1 MLRFGHPMTLQPG
14 VRPERCLK
22 RCKTR
27 LVIKI
32 RKDMTNNKIILVTG
46 GTGNQGGAVARNLVR
61 QGFTV
66 KVLTRNTNSSKA
78 QILKKLNIELVKGD
92 LNNADSYREHLKDVY
107 GIFGVQTF
115 ENGVE
120 AEINQGI
127 KLARLAKELGL
138 KHFLY
143 SSVVG
148 ADLNTNVPHI
158 ESKFKI
164 ENYIKQIGLPF
175 TIIRPTSLY
184 ENFLIPQVRKGILKG
199 KLVQPINRDTI
210 QQYVASEDIGK
221 AAAKIFQHSDLYLTK
236 TIPLATEQLST
247 QEVADIFSHVLNKK
261 IECQKLPVLITRLFL
276 GENLYKMFKWI
287 NEKSSFQKEDLEL
300 TNKEFPNLISLKSW
314 IEINFKS

>member
-1 MLRFGHPMTLQPG
+1 MT
-14 VRPERCLK
+14 
-22 RCKTR
+22 
-27 LVIKI
+27 
-32 RKDMTNNKIILVTG
+32 DNKAIFVTG
-46 GTGNQGGAVARNLVR
+46 GTGNQGGAVARSLLQ

-66 KVLTRNTNSSKA
+66 KVLTRNINSTKA
-78 QILKKLNIELVKGD
+78 QNLKSLDIELIEGD
-92 LNNADSYREHLKDVY
+92 LNNADSYREHLKDLHGV
-107 GIFGVQTF
+107 FSVQTF
-115 ENGVE
+115 ENGIE
-120 AEINQGI
+120 EEINQGI
-127 KLARLAKELGL
+127 KLATIAKELDV

-184 ENFLIPQVRKGILKG
+184 ENFLIPQVKKGILKG
-199 KLVQPINRDTI
+199 KLVQPINRDSI
-210 QQYVASEDIGK
+210 QQYVASGDIGK
-221 AAAKIFQHSDLYLTK
+221 AAAKIFQNRDLYLSR

-247 QEVADIFSHVLNKK
+247 QEVADIFSDVLNRKVVY
-261 IECQKLPVLITRLFL
+261 QKLPVLVTRLFL
-276 GENLYKMFKWI
+276 GKNLYKMFKWI

-314 IEINFKS
+314 IEMNFKS

>member
-1 MLRFGHPMTLQPG
+1 MT
-14 VRPERCLK
+14 
-22 RCKTR
+22 
-27 LVIKI
+27 
-32 RKDMTNNKIILVTG
+32 DNKIIFVTG
-46 GTGNQGGAVARNLVR
+46 GTGNQGGAVARSLVQ

-66 KVLTRNTNSSKA
+66 KVLTRNINSTKA
-78 QILKKLNIELVKGD
+78 QNLKSLDIELIEGD
-92 LNNADSYREHLKDVY
+92 LNNADSYREHLKDLHGV
-107 GIFGVQTF
+107 FSVQTF
-115 ENGVE
+115 ENGIE
-120 AEINQGI
+120 EEINQGI
-127 KLARLAKELGL
+127 KLATIAKELDV

-199 KLVQPINRDTI
+199 KLVQPINRETI

-221 AAAKIFQHSDLYLTK
+221 AASKIFQNSDLYLSR

-247 QEVADIFSHVLNKK
+247 QEVADIFSDVLNKK
-261 IECQKLPVLITRLFL
+261 IEYQKLPVLITRLFL
-276 GENLYKMFKWI
+276 GKNLYKMFKWI
-287 NEKSSFQKEDLEL
+287 NEKSSFQKEDLEV
-300 TNKEFPNLISLKSW
+300 TRKEFPNLISLKSW
-314 IEINFKS
+314 IEMNFKS

>member
-1 MLRFGHPMTLQPG
+1 LQ
-14 VRPERCLK
+14 
-22 RCKTR
+22 
-27 LVIKI
+27 
-32 RKDMTNNKIILVTG
+32 
-46 GTGNQGGAVARNLVR
+46 

-66 KVLTRNTNSSKA
+66 KVLTRNINSAKA
-78 QILKKLNIELVKGD
+78 QNLKTLDIELVKGD
-92 LNNADSYREHLKDVY
+92 LNNADSYRAHLKDLY
-107 GIFGVQTF
+107 GVFSVQTF
-115 ENGVE
+115 ENGIE
-120 AEINQGI
+120 EEINQGI
-127 KLARLAKELGL
+127 KLAAIAKEFGV

-164 ENYIKQIGLPF
+164 EKYIKQIGLPF

-184 ENFLIPQVRKGILKG
+184 ENFLIPQIRKGILKG

-221 AAAKIFQHSDLYLTK
+221 AASKIFQNSDLYLSK

-261 IECQKLPVLITRLFL
+261 IEYQKLPVLVTRLFL
-276 GENLYKMFKWI
+276 GKNLYKMFKWI

-300 TNKEFPNLISLKSW
+300 TNKEFPNLISLENW
-314 IEINFKS
+314 IEMNFKS

>member
-1 MLRFGHPMTLQPG
+1 MI
-14 VRPERCLK
+14 K
-22 RCKTR
+22 NKT
-27 LVIKI
+27 IF
-32 RKDMTNNKIILVTG
+32 VTG
-46 GTGNQGGAVARNLVR
+46 GTGNQGGAVARNLLQ

-66 KVLTRNTNSSKA
+66 KVLTRNINSTKA
-78 QILKKLNIELVKGD
+78 QNLKKLDIELVRGD
-92 LNNADSYREHLKDVY
+92 LNNADSYREHLKDLHGV
-107 GIFGVQTF
+107 FSVQTF
-115 ENGVE
+115 ENGIE
-120 AEINQGI
+120 EEINQGI
-127 KLARLAKELGL
+127 KLATVAKEVEV

-143 SSVVG
+143 SSVIG

-164 ENYIKQIGLPF
+164 ENHIKQIGLPF

-221 AAAKIFQHSDLYLTK
+221 AAAKIFQNSDLYLSK

-261 IECQKLPVLITRLFL
+261 IEYQKLPVLITRLFL
-276 GENLYKMFKWI
+276 GKNLYKMFKWI

-300 TNKEFPNLISLKSW
+300 THKEFPNLVRLKSW
-314 IEINFKS
+314 IEMNFKS

>member
-1 MLRFGHPMTLQPG
+1 LQ
-14 VRPERCLK
+14 
-22 RCKTR
+22 
-27 LVIKI
+27 
-32 RKDMTNNKIILVTG
+32 
-46 GTGNQGGAVARNLVR
+46 

-66 KVLTRNTNSSKA
+66 KVLTRNINSTKA
-78 QILKKLNIELVKGD
+78 QNLKKPGIELVRGD
-92 LNNADSYREHLKDVY
+92 LNNADSYREHLKDVH
-107 GIFGVQTF
+107 GVFSVQTF

-120 AEINQGI
+120 EEINQGI
-127 KLARLAKELGL
+127 KLATVAKEVGV

-143 SSVVG
+143 SSAIG

-164 ENYIKQIGLPF
+164 ENHIKQIGLPF

-210 QQYVASEDIGK
+210 QQYVAVEDIGK
-221 AAAKIFQHSDLYLTK
+221 AAAKIFQNSDLYFGR

-261 IECQKLPVLITRLFL
+261 IEYQKLPVLITRLFL
-276 GENLYKMFKWI
+276 GKDLYKMFKWI

-300 TNKEFPNLISLKSW
+300 THKEFPNLVSLKSW
-314 IEINFKS
+314 IEMNFKS